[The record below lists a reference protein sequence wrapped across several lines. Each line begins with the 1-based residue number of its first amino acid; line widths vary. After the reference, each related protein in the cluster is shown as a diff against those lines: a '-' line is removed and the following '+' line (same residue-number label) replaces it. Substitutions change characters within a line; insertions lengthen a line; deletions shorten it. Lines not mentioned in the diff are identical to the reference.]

1 MWFGRREEEVRQL
14 ETEAH
19 ALLEDER
26 ADEALAIGVRLCD
39 MGWSG
44 GFEVQALALA
54 QRGDAEGAIAL
65 LEAAVQEIDVWS
77 LWLLLGNLRS
87 DLGRFADA
95 IAALDRAAGFETAS
109 QTTVR
114 FNRAIARHRMGEPG
128 LALADLDPILALPK
142 PPAVAEDAL
151 ALAAECL
158 AEIGRAHDGLEM
170 VRAALRA
177 CSPQDLRR
185 GRLEVELALALD
197 RAGAP
202 VDEVREALARA
213 AESELTPPALL
224 ALARRIDPIATA
236 EAQRYRLVVEGAI
249 VDLPG
254 VSGYL
259 RVFEVVA
266 PDPGTALVLAKRFVR
281 ADARDALRVESC
293 EVLEPTTDAEP
304 GVWAA
309 SGRVLFEG

>member
-1 MWFGRREEEVRQL
+1 V
-14 ETEAH
+14 
-19 ALLEDER
+19 
-26 ADEALAIGVRLCD
+26 V
-39 MGWSG
+39 
-44 GFEVQALALA
+44 
-54 QRGDAEGAIAL
+54 
-65 LEAAVQEIDVWS
+65 AAR
-77 LWLLLGNLRS
+77 NLRS
-87 DLGRFADA
+87 DVGRFADA
-95 IAALDRAAGFETAS
+95 IAALDRAGGFEDAS

-177 CSPQDLRR
+177 CSPEDLRH
-185 GRLEVELALALD
+185 GRLEAELALALD
-197 RAGAP
+197 RADAP
-202 VDEVREALARA
+202 VHEVREALERA
-213 AESELTPPALL
+213 AETELTSPALL
-224 ALARRIDPIATA
+224 ALARRLDPVAGF
-236 EAQRYRLVVEGAI
+236 EGRRYRLVVEGAI
-249 VDLPG
+249 VDMPG

-266 PDPGTALVLAKRFVR
+266 ADESAALDLAKRFVR
-281 ADARDALRVESC
+281 SDARDALRVESC
-293 EVLEPTTDAEP
+293 EVLEPNTEAEP

-309 SGRVLFEG
+309 SGRVFYEG